1 MAPSGLT
8 RLEINYYT
16 VTIGALTGGA
26 APADGHVDNKTP
38 EQYGADDTNVPLLA
52 STTFPST
59 NDLSLTKERAN
70 MRYEAIIRQVSENI
84 QPLQISGVVAA
95 AADQDTPAT
104 SFVFTLAYDR
114 VEYLR
119 TEDEQNAGVFFTEEN
134 AIKRWIERALTT
146 DITENRFIYKPDVV
160 PATAIVQGPAVEEV
174 VAGAAEATLPIA
186 SVVVVPVADVTD
198 TI

>member
-1 MAPSGLT
+1 MAPSGLE

-26 APADGHVDNKTP
+26 APKDGHVDNKTP

-70 MRYEAIIRQVSENI
+70 MRYEAIIRQISENI

-119 TEDEQNAGVFFTEEN
+119 TEDELNAGVFLEG
-134 AIKRWIERALTT
+134 ADALKRWVERALIN
-146 DITENRFIYKPDVV
+146 DITENRFIYKPDNV
-160 PATAIVQGPAVEEV
+160 PTTAIVQGPAVEEV
-174 VAGAAEATLPIA
+174 VAEAAEAALPIA
-186 SVVVVPVADVTD
+186 TVAVVAVADVTD

>member
-1 MAPSGLT
+1 MAPSGLE

-26 APADGHVDNKTP
+26 APKDGHVDHKTP
-38 EQYGADDTNVPLLA
+38 EQYGADSPA
-52 STTFPST
+52 PSTTFPST
-59 NDLSLTKERAN
+59 EALSLAKERAN

-84 QPLQISGVVAA
+84 QPLQISGVVAT

-114 VEYLR
+114 KEYLR
-119 TEDEQNAGVFFTEEN
+119 TEDELNPGVFLLEGD
-134 AIKRWIERALTT
+134 AIKRWVERALTT
-146 DITENRFIYKPDVV
+146 DATENRFFYNPELV
-160 PATAIVQGPAVEEV
+160 PTTAIISGPGVREV
-174 VAGAAEATLPIA
+174 VAEAAEAALPIGTVA
-186 SVVVVPVADVTD
+186 VVPVPDVTD

>member
-1 MAPSGLT
+1 MAPSGLE

-26 APADGHVDNKTP
+26 APADGHVDHKTP
-38 EQYGADDTNVPLLA
+38 EQYGADDVNVPLAA
-52 STTFPST
+52 STTFPSD
-59 NDLSLTKERAN
+59 NDLSLAKERAN

-84 QPLQISGVVAA
+84 QPLQISGVVAT

-119 TEDEQNAGVFFTEEN
+119 TEDELNPGVFLLEGD
-134 AIKRWIERALTT
+134 AIKRWVERALTT
-146 DITENRFIYKPDVV
+146 DATENRFIYKPDLV
-160 PATAIVQGPAVEEV
+160 PTTLIVQGPAVEEV
-174 VAGAAEATLPIA
+174 VAGKAEAALPIA
-186 SVVVVPVADVTD
+186 SVVVVPVPDVTD